1 MPRPAPGLRK
11 IDAAQQHKFVVAEYH
26 LCLIPSRFRPPEPAL
41 LQTFGAHPES
51 TAVPIKQLQPV
62 SRQPVQSFEA
72 LAHMCRSSR
81 QIDPRR
87 QPSPEQDQACPNTAT
102 SCRRTLALNPRFT
115 SIWRLD
121 RSIANSP
128 PPIAAVGCSPPSAFE
143 FVSRNEPAIPSLPLP
158 DRRTHHGLTRA
169 LRTEPPEGPLR
180 LGFDAGG
187 SLFQN
192 HCRSF
197 FYFITRTA
205 LCIDGFALMLSHH
218 PPPDRRLPLT
228 ATHLRRCR
236 RGPATY
242 RVRAPQ
248 PRKQTNKRIAG
259 WAGHLI
265 LTIRCGVQAGRVLD
279 MKYRPL
285 PLS

>member
-1 MPRPAPGLRK
+1 M
-11 IDAAQQHKFVVAEYH
+11 F
-26 LCLIPSRFRPPEPAL
+26 SAL
-41 LQTFGAHPES
+41 
-51 TAVPIKQLQPV
+51 
-62 SRQPVQSFEA
+62 
-72 LAHMCRSSR
+72 
-81 QIDPRR
+81 
-87 QPSPEQDQACPNTAT
+87 
-102 SCRRTLALNPRFT
+102 
-115 SIWRLD
+115 
-121 RSIANSP
+121 
-128 PPIAAVGCSPPSAFE
+128 E
-143 FVSRNEPAIPSLPLP
+143 FASRNEPAIPSLPLP
-158 DRRTHHGLTRA
+158 DRKTHHGLTRA
-169 LRTEPPEGPLR
+169 LRTEPAEGPLR

-192 HCRSF
+192 HCRSL

-205 LCIDGFALMLSHH
+205 LCIAGFALMLSHH

-285 PLS
+285 PLSRISGRRFQPKCGGVQKQAPPGRSQTASMCQVPEWSPGC